1 MEGGKIM
8 ARAGITA
15 YDILISCP
23 GDVSDYLEVINQSID
38 NFNRMFGELNNIT
51 LVTKHWSKDSY
62 PQSGDKPQELLNKQF
77 VNDCDAAIA
86 IFWTRFGTPTDEYG
100 SGTEEEIEIML
111 NSDKQVFMYFLDLP
125 INPSEIDMD
134 QYQKVLDFRS
144 KYKEKGIY
152 AVIKDKHELQREL
165 SNHLA
170 MHFIPI
176 ISGESVTVN
185 NKEKSELNIRNTED
199 LSEKFYTVHR
209 TSLLESKFTADQKE
223 KIIDDIVELKR
234 TSLPFNDKEK
244 DNDIDTEESLKKVEI
259 SGIDSKHTELL
270 QSITK
275 GSFHTD
281 VTISED
287 FKKVIK
293 DFTKANQLIIEDDFW
308 NLGNLKEST
317 LQLKLAPPF
326 GTGGPTY
333 EGSEAEK
340 ERFKQIK
347 KLYWDIRTYNEYVIY
362 FEEIDKIY
370 FLKLAISN
378 NGTTFDEDIDIK
390 LIIPKKYL
398 INYSDL
404 PMPGINIIKELIDI
418 KFIDYIFSIE
428 ETESMDEYSGYPNY
442 PLNIPSDLKAPLLL
456 NQRSIEQEYEDYK
469 NEFLSEFEYLF
480 CYKTFENENN
490 DVVLFHVNY
499 LKHNTTMAFPS
510 ALIFRESPPYIKY
523 EISSKFST
531 EIIKGELTLNGN

>member
-1 MEGGKIM
+1 MP
-8 ARAGITA
+8 RPGITA
-15 YDILISCP
+15 YDVLISCP

-51 LVTKHWSKDSY
+51 LVIKHWSKDSY

-86 IFWTRFGTPTDEYG
+86 IFWTRFGTPTDKYG

-125 INPSEIDMD
+125 INPSEIDME
-134 QYQKVLDFRS
+134 QYQKVLDFRN
-144 KYKEKGIY
+144 KYKEKGLY

-176 ISGESVTVN
+176 ISGESVAVN
-185 NKEKSELNIRNTED
+185 NKEKPELNIRNTED
-199 LSEKFYTVHR
+199 YSEAFYTVHK
-209 TSLLESKFTADQKE
+209 TSLLESKFMVEQKE
-223 KIIDDIVELKR
+223 KIFNDIVELKK
-234 TSLPFNDKEK
+234 TSLPLNDKVK
-244 DNDIDTEESLKKVEI
+244 DNDIDTEESLKKVES

-275 GSFHTD
+275 GSFYTD

-287 FKKVIK
+287 IKKVIK
-293 DFTKANQLIIEDDFW
+293 DFIKANQLIIEDDFW
-308 NLGNLKEST
+308 NLGNLKKST
-317 LQLKLAPPF
+317 LQLKLAAPF

-362 FEEIDKIY
+362 FGEIDKIN

-390 LIIPKKYL
+390 FIIPKKHL

-428 ETESMDEYSGYPNY
+428 ETETMDEYSGHPNY
-442 PLNIPSDLKAPLLL
+442 PLNIPSHLKNPLLL

-469 NEFLSEFEYLF
+469 DEFLSEFEYLF
-480 CYKTFENENN
+480 CYRTFENKNN
-490 DVVLFHVNY
+490 DVVLFHVDY

-510 ALIFRESPPYIKY
+510 VLMFKEIPPYIKY

-531 EIIKGELTLNGN
+531 EIIEGELSLNQN